1 MVDNLIQA
9 KVKGPVANVKIM
21 LILISRL
28 NVKVLQLKTN
38 ETLIV
43 SCVCDDSVNMLLLLF

>member
-28 NVKVLQLKTN
+28 VYLQLKTN
-38 ETLIV
+38 NTNSEL
-43 SCVCDDSVNMLLLLF
+43 CL